1 MKATKK
7 TLTSSHWGIGLV
19 EAIDGQIINVLPYK
33 NDPAPSKLNSNIP
46 ASTQG
51 NARVLKPAF
60 RKSWLLNGPG
70 DTTTERGKDVFVELD
85 WDEALDRIA
94 KELSRVREQHGNESI
109 FAGSYGWASAGR
121 FHHAQSQLKRFL
133 NTQGGFVTSEGNY
146 SYNAALVFM
155 PHIVGNFR
163 ESIAQATR
171 WSVIAKHSKRVICF
185 GGVPIRNGQISDG
198 GIHKHRLPENLKAC
212 ADAGIKFINIS
223 PLRSDLMPDLSAE
236 WLPAHPGTDTAL
248 MMGIAHTLLSEG
260 LHDQSFLDRYT
271 VGFSKVA
278 TYLTGKLDGSPKTA
292 EWAERMSGISAE
304 RIRKLAREMSE
315 DRTMISIAA
324 GLQRGDYGE
333 QPLWMAVTLAAMLG
347 QVGLPGGGY
356 TIAYGVNGNVGNIE
370 RLFRA
375 GAFSQGENPVETFI
389 PVAMISDLL
398 LNPGGKYHY
407 DGKEYTFPD
416 IKMVWWAGG
425 NPFHHHQDLN
435 RLRKAFQKP
444 DTIIVNEMNWT
455 STARHADIILPIA
468 GPQERTDFGA
478 GKSDNALV
486 PMPKAIEPVGS
497 SITEYEIYS
506 RLGERLGNVEDFTE
520 GKTADE
526 WLSELWE
533 VTRTNGQAFGV
544 TLPNWNEFI
553 TGDII
558 AIPDPSPNQVF
569 LSEFRADPIA
579 NPLKT
584 PSGKI
589 ELYSETIASFGLGD
603 CPGHAAWFPPRDLEM
618 GLKAKYP
625 LYLLSGQPGTRLHSQ
640 FDNGEFSI
648 SQKINGREPV
658 LIHPDDASER
668 DILNGGIVEMFNE
681 RGACLAGARVTKKIA
696 KGNIFLCTGAWYD
709 PDFDAPKDRDRH
721 GNPNVLTH
729 DNKTSNLSQS
739 PAAHSALVQIRNFE
753 GKIPNITVHEQ
764 PKFASLENREK
775 T

>member
-1 MKATKK
+1 
-7 TLTSSHWGIGLV
+7 
-19 EAIDGQIINVLPYK
+19 
-33 NDPAPSKLNSNIP
+33 
-46 ASTQG
+46 
-51 NARVLKPAF
+51 
-60 RKSWLLNGPG
+60 
-70 DTTTERGKDVFVELD
+70 
-85 WDEALDRIA
+85 
-94 KELSRVREQHGNESI
+94 
-109 FAGSYGWASAGR
+109 
-121 FHHAQSQLKRFL
+121 
-133 NTQGGFVTSEGNY
+133 
-146 SYNAALVFM
+146 
-155 PHIVGNFR
+155 
-163 ESIAQATR
+163 
-171 WSVIAKHSKRVICF
+171 
-185 GGVPIRNGQISDG
+185 
-198 GIHKHRLPENLKAC
+198 
-212 ADAGIKFINIS
+212 
-223 PLRSDLMPDLSAE
+223 
-236 WLPAHPGTDTAL
+236 
-248 MMGIAHTLLSEG
+248 
-260 LHDQSFLDRYT
+260 
-271 VGFSKVA
+271 
-278 TYLTGKLDGSPKTA
+278 
-292 EWAERMSGISAE
+292 MSGISAE

-444 DTIIVNEMNWT
+444 GTIIVNEMNWT

-468 GPQERTDFGA
+468 GPQRTDFGA

-486 PMPKAIEPVGS
+486 PMPEAIEAVGS

-544 TLPNWNEFI
+544 TLPNWNEFERYYRTLTLHPI
-553 TGDII
+553 R
-558 AIPDPSPNQVF
+558 SFCQSF
-569 LSEFRADPIA
+569 ADLA

-681 RGACLAGARVTKKIA
+681 RGACLAGAKVTQKFA
-696 KGNIFLCTGAWYD
+696 KGNIFVYWLQYD
-709 PDFDAPKDRDRH
+709 PDFDALKDRDRH

-764 PKFASLENREK
+764 PNFASLEK
-775 T
+775 